1 MNGLSNRGKQHPLR
15 IALLI
20 VAVACSL
27 PLISCKGSATSV
39 SASGRGGDG
48 DGSGRKHVSG
58 VKFTSPAKNF
68 KAEIGESFVVTFE
81 DIYQVERD
89 SLKILLDGVLLY
101 NSARSIDADGSVA
114 GADGDIA
121 DGGSVGGSVGDGV
134 GNAGDASL
142 SSFEVQ
148 GLTEVGKHALRVES
162 YYNDGKVGISSFNF
176 TTIPNPPKHYTYELL
191 DILPHDSGAF
201 TQGLLF
207 HDGFLYEGTGRT
219 GRSVLKKSDIGSG
232 MPLMEFCLSKEYF
245 GEGITLADGKIYQL
259 TWKNKT
265 CFVYDVESFTKIGEF
280 PYESEGWGLTTAP
293 DGRLIMSDGT
303 ETLYF
308 INPENFGIVETLA
321 VYDDN
326 GAVKELNELE
336 YARGLIWANIW
347 KSDRVVAIDP
357 ATGVVVGDLDLSD
370 LLSKEERNSL
380 KDSDYVLNGIA
391 YDPESD
397 TFYLTGKCWSSMFR
411 MKISQ

>member
-1 MNGLSNRGKQHPLR
+1 MNGLSNRVIGDPIR

-20 VAVACSL
+20 VAVLSSI
-27 PLISCKGSATSV
+27 PLYSCKGSATSV

-89 SLKILLDGVLLY
+89 SIKILLDGTLLY
-101 NSARSIDADGSVA
+101 NSACNIDADGSA
-114 GADGDIA
+114 TGADGDVA
-121 DGGSVGGSVGDGV
+121 DGAGSGS
-134 GNAGDASL
+134 ASL

-162 YYNDGKVGISSFNF
+162 YYSDGKVGISSFNF
-176 TTIPNPPKHYTYELL
+176 TTIPNPPKRYTYEVL
-191 DILPHDSGAF
+191 DIFPHDSGAF

-308 INPENFGIVETLA
+308 INPENFGIVETLS

-347 KSDRVVAIDP
+347 KSDRVVAIEP

-411 MKISQ
+411 LKISQ